1 MWHRRECTAAALL
14 LFALPVPAFAQDLCA
29 GLRRIEAAAREPVPF
44 ASLEGL
50 REEILPGFRLGCRVS
65 QAYSDRPRAFFC
77 SRGQFAPASL
87 IASTFGRAVRDCL
100 GAEAMPP
107 VPYRSTLGY
116 RTADVEIEVSSHCD
130 DRCHVGRSA
139 TLIARRR
146 EPR

>member
-1 MWHRRECTAAALL
+1 MNRLHKSIWAGAALL
-14 LFALPVPAFAQDLCA
+14 ALPVPAFAQDLCA
-29 GLRRIEAAAREPVPF
+29 GLRRIEAAAREPVSF

-65 QAYSDRPRAFFC
+65 QAYRDQPRAFIC
-77 SRGQFAPASL
+77 SRTQFAPASL
-87 IASTFGRAVRDCL
+87 IASTFGPAVRDCL
-100 GAEAMPP
+100 GAEATPP

-116 RTADVEIEVSSHCD
+116 RTADVEIELSSHCD